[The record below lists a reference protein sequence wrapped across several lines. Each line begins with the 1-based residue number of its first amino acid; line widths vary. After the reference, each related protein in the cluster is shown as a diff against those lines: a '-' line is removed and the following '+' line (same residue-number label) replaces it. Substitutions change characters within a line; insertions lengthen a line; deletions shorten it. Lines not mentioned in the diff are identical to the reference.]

1 MMPNRRMIGAWLAV
15 ACMLTPWGANA
26 QEPYP
31 SRPIRIIVPFPPGGP
46 VDTMARLVSTQMQ
59 DAIGQRILVDNRPG
73 AVGTIGTALV
83 AKAPGDGYTLLMAIG
98 AHTIVP
104 ALMSNMQYDTEREF
118 APITLLASAPN
129 MLVVKPDFA
138 AASLKDFI
146 ELAKR
151 NPGKFT
157 YSTAGSGSTTHV
169 MTAMLEQAAGIS
181 LVHVPYQGA
190 APSLQAVL
198 GGQTDLNAAV
208 STTAA
213 PMIKA
218 GRLRA
223 LAIVAPKRSSLF
235 PDVPTYA
242 ELGFPGVRGDSW
254 IGMLAPAETPRGIIL
269 RWHEELTRFMAT
281 ADTREKLAAL
291 SLEPVVAGP
300 EDFARR
306 IRSELA
312 EFSNLAKNVDL
323 KGK

>member
-1 MMPNRRMIGAWLAV
+1 MMCNRRMIGALLAA
-15 ACMLTPWGANA
+15 ACMLAPWGINA

-59 DAIGQRILVDNRPG
+59 DSIGQRILVDNRPG

-83 AKAPGDGYTLLMAIG
+83 AKAPADGYTLLMAIG

-146 ELAKR
+146 ELARR

-223 LAIVAPKRSSLF
+223 LAIVAPRRSSLF

-254 IGMLAPAETPRGIIL
+254 IGMLAPAETPRAIIL
-269 RWHEELTRFMAT
+269 RWHEELTRLMAT

-323 KGK
+323 KSK

>member
-1 MMPNRRMIGAWLAV
+1 MRIVKLAGALLAT
-15 ACMLTPWGANA
+15 AGLIAPIATDA
-26 QEPYP
+26 QEAYP
-31 SRPIRIIVPFPPGGP
+31 SRPVRIVVPFPPGGP

-73 AVGTIGTALV
+73 AVGTLGTALV
-83 AKAPGDGYTLLMAIG
+83 AKAPADGYTLLMAIG

-104 ALMSNMQYDTEREF
+104 ALMSGMQYDAERDLT
-118 APITLLASAPN
+118 PITLLASAPN
-129 MLVVKPDFA
+129 MLVVKPEFP
-138 AASLKDFI
+138 AASLKEFI
-146 ELAKR
+146 EMAKR
-151 NPGKFT
+151 SPGKFT

-181 LVHVPYQGA
+181 LIHVPYQGA

-198 GGQTDLNAAV
+198 SGQTDLNAAV

-213 PMIKA
+213 PMVKA

-223 LAIVAPKRSSLF
+223 LAIVAPQRSSLF

-254 IGMLAPAETPRGIIL
+254 IGMLAPADTPRPIIT
-269 RWHEELTRFMAT
+269 RWHEELSRFMAT

-291 SLEPVVAGP
+291 ALEPVVAGP
-300 EDFARR
+300 EEFGRR
-306 IRSELA
+306 IRSELR
-312 EFSNLAKNVDL
+312 EFSDLARNVDL